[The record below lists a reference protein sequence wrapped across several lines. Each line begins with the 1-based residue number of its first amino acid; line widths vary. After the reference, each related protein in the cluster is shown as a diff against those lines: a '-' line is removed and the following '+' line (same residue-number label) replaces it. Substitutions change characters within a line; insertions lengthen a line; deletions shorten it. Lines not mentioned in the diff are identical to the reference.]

1 VKTLLSKN
9 GITLEAVIDALAER
23 IATKMEAGNRFGA
36 SNPGKRLLTTE
47 EAAEFLG
54 RTKEAMQHLAISG
67 KIPTVRSDRRV
78 FFDIHDLERWI
89 SQNKEAG
96 LN

>member
-1 VKTLLSKN
+1 MLTHT
-9 GITLEAVIDALAER
+9 GITLDSVIDALAER
-23 IATKMEAGNRFGA
+23 IATKIGAENQAGTSG
-36 SNPGKRLLTTE
+36 PGKRLLTTE
-47 EAAEFLG
+47 EAAEYLG

-67 KIPTVRSDRRV
+67 KLPTVRSDRRV